1 MAFLDTRRQRAALL
15 VMMLGVGL
23 AIALSPYVTGLIGG
37 AVLYVLF
44 DTPNRAFRRRLGP
57 TASAAI
63 VTLLA
68 ALLIILPGVTVAGLF
83 VTQAQ
88 QMASGVVNSPLLQ
101 KIGQLRIG
109 DYAIGPQLEGFGRTL
124 VEWLGANAFGFIG
137 TATRAVL
144 NLTISLFGLY
154 FLLLRPDE
162 NWDAFRP
169 YVPFSEENA
178 RRLAKRFR
186 DVTAS
191 TLIGVLLVG
200 VAQGTLI
207 AVAFAVL
214 GVSDAMFWGLVTAV
228 MSVLPLVGSGLIWGP
243 AAIALGLDG
252 RWGAAIALVIWGIL
266 VVGSVDNL
274 IRPLVYRRW
283 AKIHPLVTLVGA
295 LAGIRYFGLLGILI
309 GPLALSY
316 FFELI
321 RMYREEYVEPAERVR
336 RSSAQ
341 FAAVGKPGNPPPGT
355 GLP

>member
-15 VMMLGVGL
+15 VLLLGAGL
-23 AIALSPYVTGLIGG
+23 AVALSPYASGLIGG

-44 DTPNRAFRRRLGP
+44 APVNASFRRKLGP
-57 TASAAI
+57 TAAAAA
-63 VTLLA
+63 VTVIA
-68 ALLIILPGVTVAGLF
+68 ALVIILPGVTVAGLL

-88 QMASGVVNSPLLQ
+88 QIAAGVVNSPLLL
-101 KIGQLRIG
+101 KVGQLKIAG
-109 DYAIGPQLEGFGRTL
+109 YSVGPQLEGVGRTL
-124 VEWLGANAFGFIG
+124 IEWLGANAFGFIG
-137 TATRAVL
+137 TATRAIL
-144 NLTISLFGLY
+144 NLVIALFGLY

-162 NWDAFRP
+162 NWESFRP
-169 YVPFSEENA
+169 YVPFSEENTQ
-178 RRLAKRFR
+178 RLRKRFT

-200 VAQGTLI
+200 LAQGTLL
-207 AVAFAVL
+207 ATAFAVL
-214 GVSDAMFWGLVTAV
+214 GLSDALFWGMVTAV

-243 AAIALGLDG
+243 GALALGLDD
-252 RWGAAIALVIWGIL
+252 RWGAAIALVIWGVLI
-266 VVGSVDNL
+266 VGSVDNI

-283 AKIHPLVTLVGA
+283 ARIHPLVTLVGA
-295 LAGIRYFGLLGILI
+295 LSGIRYFGLLGILI

-341 FAAVGKPGNPPPGT
+341 FSAVGTAGNPPAGD